1 MPVPPRRPTWL
12 HVSAWVRNHRWIRAL
27 YRWLPVRLRAR
38 VARDMVDRTV
48 ATLRFPP
55 MSPRPDVVDTPMAF
69 PPTGK
74 GRGVNLIGHFR
85 GQFGL
90 GENARLFARALLSQG
105 YPVAMV
111 DLDLDIPHA
120 MDERS
125 LDVHLGTARPYPVD
139 LFFVNPDHLASAM
152 AALGQDV
159 VHDRYTI
166 ACWFWELEKFPDAWR
181 PAIDLVD
188 EVMVATHF
196 VQDAVRA
203 VTDKPL
209 FLAPI
214 PLGAFADSGRGRDEF
229 GLDDAYTF
237 LVTFDFS
244 SYLARKNPSAAIA
257 AFRGA
262 FRDDERVRL
271 LIKTSNAHRHADA
284 LRSLMDESGGDPRI
298 VIRDDLLPRDDLH
311 ALQRCCDAYISLHR
325 AEGFGLGMAE
335 SMILGKPVVA
345 TAYSG
350 NLDFM
355 TPDNSVL
362 VPYRLVPV
370 EAGEYAFG
378 EGQHWAEADVQAASD
393 AMRRLYADRAWG
405 KALGDRAHRDM
416 EVFLSPERVGKALA
430 GRLDAVPVPLPARAS
445 SPPQARP

>member
-1 MPVPPRRPTWL
+1 
-12 HVSAWVRNHRWIRAL
+12 
-27 YRWLPVRLRAR
+27 
-38 VARDMVDRTV
+38 MVDRTV
-48 ATLRFPP
+48 ATLRFAP
-55 MSPRPDVVDTPMAF
+55 MPPRPEVIDVPMAF

-125 LDVHLGTARPYPVD
+125 LDVHLGTALPYPVD

-152 AALGQDV
+152 ATLG
-159 VHDRYTI
+159 HDAARNRYTI

-188 EVMVATHF
+188 EVMVATCF
-196 VQDAVRA
+196 VQGSVRT

-214 PLGAFADSGRGRDEF
+214 PLGPPVDSGRSRDEF

-262 FRDDERVRL
+262 FTGDERVRL

-284 LRSLMDESGGDPRI
+284 LRSLMEESGGDPRI
-298 VIRDDLLPRDDLH
+298 VIRDGLLPRSDLH
-311 ALQRCCDAYISLHR
+311 ALQRCCDAYVSLHR

-335 SMILGKPVVA
+335 SMMLGKPVVA

-362 VPYRLVPV
+362 VPCRLVPV
-370 EAGEYAFG
+370 KAGDYAFG
-378 EGQHWAEADVQAASD
+378 EGQHWAEADVQAASE
-393 AMRRLYADRAWG
+393 AMRSLYADRAWG
-405 KALGDRAHRDM
+405 DALGDRARRDM
-416 EVFLSPERVGKALA
+416 EVFLSPERIGKALA
-430 GRLDAVPVPLPARAS
+430 EHLDAAPMPFPAWAS